1 MKRIL
6 SFAAVA
12 LLALG
17 GWIGWNQFAKTRK
30 HSVSFYAMDTPITL
44 TAYGPRGKRALS
56 LARARVRQI
65 ESELSVT
72 DPCSD
77 VGRLNAAGGAPVPV
91 GEDTTTLTAFAL
103 RMNTLTGGAFDPT
116 LYPVLRAWGFTTEE
130 RRVPSDGE
138 LAKLLRFAGAEHVHL
153 DGRMLRLDEGSMLDL
168 GAVGKGFAG
177 DEALAVMA
185 AAGVESALVNLGG
198 NVQTLGLR
206 PDGQRWRIGVK
217 SPDGG
222 LIGVLRTAAEAV
234 VTSGGYER
242 FFTGPDGQIYW
253 HILDPRTGAPARSG
267 VSSATAVGPE
277 GRICDAMSTAYFV
290 MGAEKTA
297 AFWKEHGSPGFVLL
311 AEDGELWVSENL
323 NARFAVDP
331 AYADA
336 KVTVV
341 RR

>member
-1 MKRIL
+1 M
-6 SFAAVA
+6 
-12 LLALG
+12 
-17 GWIGWNQFAKTRK
+17 
-30 HSVSFYAMDTPITL
+30 
-44 TAYGPRGKRALS
+44 
-56 LARARVRQI
+56 
-65 ESELSVT
+65 
-72 DPCSD
+72 
-77 VGRLNAAGGAPVPV
+77 
-91 GEDTTTLTAFAL
+91 
-103 RMNTLTGGAFDPT
+103 
-116 LYPVLRAWGFTTEE
+116 
-130 RRVPSDGE
+130 
-138 LAKLLRFAGAEHVHL
+138 
-153 DGRMLRLDEGSMLDL
+153 
-168 GAVGKGFAG
+168 
-177 DEALAVMA
+177 
-185 AAGVESALVNLGG
+185 
-198 NVQTLGLR
+198 
-206 PDGQRWRIGVK
+206 
-217 SPDGG
+217 
-222 LIGVLRTAAEAV
+222 LRTAAEAV

-267 VSSATAVGPE
+267 VISATAVGPE